1 MKVNI
6 MQQNFCAA
14 LRTKDRCPDIRP
26 PTTLQCFYSYCIIS
40 QANYSI
46 FVSFLFSRLLFQPF
60 CGYFSDFVITLRYSP
75 FLFAFVQIRE
85 RRNEARQE
93 GKNTDERDVKMIN
106 NLARFCLHSWATS
119 KWNATSRA
127 RAHPCCRV
135 HHMTSHHHHGRKNW
149 NELMDN
155 EKSSIT
161 RLQQL
166 G

>member
-1 MKVNI
+1 
-6 MQQNFCAA
+6 MQLSELKTDVQTSARLPLCSAFIPTALFHWQITVFLCPFCSPVCSFS
-14 LRTKDRCPDIRP
+14 LVVD
-26 PTTLQCFYSYCIIS
+26 IS
-40 QANYSI
+40 QILS
-46 FVSFLFSRLLFQPF
+46 SH
-60 CGYFSDFVITLRYSP
+60 CHYSP

-85 RRNEARQE
+85 WRNEARQE
-93 GKNTDERDVKMIN
+93 GKNTDEREVKMMN

-127 RAHPCCRV
+127 RAHPCCRL